1 MVERQR
7 VVVQV
12 AHLPD
17 RTFSLRLT
25 RPGPAVE
32 IGEVARTTQLTQSAR
47 DGVERLLGLDEGA
60 YDLDLQVP
68 RPAYAVSGRLVRVR
82 VRVRTGDDGDGDGE
96 DVDRLG
102 EVCDYIQAGVGVD
115 VDQSGCGLYPA
126 ELLDWDPVVTQ
137 TELEQAWSRH
147 AARWSAQE
155 RGELFR
161 NHPQLAVNSAPAP
174 HPWPLLFTGRV
185 VPG

>member
-32 IGEVARTTQLTQSAR
+32 VGEVARTTQLTQSAR

-60 YDLDLQVP
+60 YDLDLRVP

-82 VRVRTGDDGDGDGE
+82 GGDDDGDE

-115 VDQSGCGLYPA
+115 VDQSGFGLYPA
-126 ELLDWDPVVTQ
+126 ESLDWDPVVTIS
-137 TELEQAWSRH
+137 ELEQARARHDLMWSPQRR
-147 AARWSAQE
+147 A
-155 RGELFR
+155 ELR
-161 NHPQLAVNSAPAP
+161 RDHPELVVDPP
-174 HPWPLLFTGRV
+174 PDPRPWPLLFTGQV